1 MAIKPQDGNTTSL
14 AAIPSDVRPTVLVFD
29 SGVGGLSVYNEVRQL
44 LPDLHYIYAFD
55 NVAFPYGEKSEEFIV
70 ERVVEIVTAVQERY
84 PLAIAII
91 ACNTA
96 STVSLPALREK
107 FAFPVVGVVPA
118 IKPAARMTANGIVGL
133 LATRGTVRR
142 PYTHE
147 LVARFATECKIEM
160 LGSAELVELA
170 EAKLHGEPVSLDEL
184 RKILRPWLRMKEP
197 PDTVVLGCT
206 HFPLLQEELLQVLPE
221 GTRLID
227 SGAAIARRT
236 AWLLEHEAPEAF
248 SADENIAFCMAFNP
262 ETVKLMPVLQRY
274 GFFKLEKLP
283 VCSGF
288 AQKTDA

>member
-14 AAIPSDVRPTVLVFD
+14 AAIPSNTRPTVLVFD
-29 SGVGGLSVYNEVRQL
+29 SGVGGLSVYDEVRQL

-84 PLAIAII
+84 PLALAII

-118 IKPAARMTANGIVGL
+118 IKPAARLTTNGVVGL

-147 LVARFATECKIEM
+147 LVARFASECKIEM

-170 EAKLHGEPVSLDEL
+170 EAKLHGQPVDLEEL

-206 HFPLLQEELLQVLPE
+206 HFPLLEEELLEVLPE

-236 AWLLEHEAPEAF
+236 VWLLEHESPNAF
-248 SADENIAFCMAFNP
+248 SADENIAFCMGLTSEIAQL
-262 ETVKLMPVLQRY
+262 TPVLQRY
-274 GFFKLEKLP
+274 GFQRLEKLA
-283 VCSGF
+283 VRSNF
-288 AQKTDA
+288 E